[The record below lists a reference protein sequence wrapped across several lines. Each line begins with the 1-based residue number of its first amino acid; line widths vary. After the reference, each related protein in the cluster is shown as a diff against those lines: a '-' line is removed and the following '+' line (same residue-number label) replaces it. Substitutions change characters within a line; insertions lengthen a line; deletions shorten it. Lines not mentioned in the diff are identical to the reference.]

1 MAHRQTRNQLAV
13 AALAAVIALTAI
25 TAAIGYG
32 AVMSW
37 VTGRVEVA
45 YADTFSET
53 GDELGAVEYRTLDA
67 GSLRY
72 PLSGRL
78 AQQLE
83 PNALVSVRG
92 EANGDA
98 FVVRD
103 SVNVSSSSTSTAGT
117 SNAVPSN
124 PRLAVM
130 LANFDS
136 DTRQTTTR
144 ESAAST
150 IFGAQSAAAYWRE
163 VSNGQLSL
171 SGDVFGYFTLDVPRS
186 TCDYNSWM
194 TAAKSEAASR
204 GISLAGYTN
213 YMLVF
218 PFQNAC
224 GWGGVGNVGGSNT
237 WVNGTLTTYVATH
250 ELGHN
255 FGVHHATSLSCTD
268 SRGTRV
274 SFSDDCTS
282 NEYGDPYDVMGTGL
296 SHTSNWHRRELGFLD
311 SSDQLTITRSGTY
324 TVAPAAVAG
333 GTPRVVRVARPDGD
347 FFYLESRTTYG
358 HFDAFS
364 ATSPAVNGL
373 IIRLAPDGGAARS
386 KLIDTTPGTTSF
398 TDAPLPPGRTFSDP
412 TSRLTIATVAV
423 DDRGVT
429 VRVAFGTSEPDP
441 SPTAT
446 ATPKPTASATPKPTA
461 TPTPTASPTPRPSST
476 PTPSTSPTPTPTA
489 TPTSSPGLVSP
500 DTVRPS
506 TPRDLRGWTTG
517 KRVTLRWSA
526 STDNKAVVGYRIYR
540 NDQYVR
546 TTPYLVRRLWQPAG
560 IYTFYVR
567 AVDAAGNVSR
577 RSNKVTFTVL
587 GT

>member
-32 AVMSW
+32 AVVSW

-45 YADTFSET
+45 YADTFSGSGE
-53 GDELGAVEYRTLDA
+53 ELGAVEQRTLDA
-67 GSLRY
+67 GSRRY
-72 PLSGRL
+72 SLSGRL
-78 AQQLE
+78 ADQLE

-92 EANGDA
+92 EAQGDA
-98 FVVRD
+98 FVVTD
-103 SVNVSSSSTSTAGT
+103 SVTVPPSNAPTSGT

-136 DTRQTTTR
+136 DTRQTTTP

-150 IFGAQSAAAYWRE
+150 IFGTRSAAAYWRE

-171 SGDVFGYFTLDVPRS
+171 TGDVFGYFTLDVARS
-186 TCDYNSWM
+186 TCDYGTWM
-194 TAAKSEAASR
+194 TAAKTEAASR

-213 YMLVF
+213 FLLVF
-218 PFQNAC
+218 PFQTAC
-224 GWGGVGNVGGSNT
+224 GWGGVGNVGGSNA
-237 WVNGTLTTYVATH
+237 WVNGTLTTYVAAH

-255 FGVHHATSLSCTD
+255 FGIHHATSLICTD

-274 SFSDDCTS
+274 SFSDQCTS
-282 NEYGDPYDVMGTGL
+282 NEYGDPYDVMGMGL

-311 SSDQLTITRSGTY
+311 TSDQLTITRSGTY
-324 TVAPAAVAG
+324 SVAPAAVAG

-358 HFDAFS
+358 QFDAFS
-364 ATSPAVNGL
+364 STSPAVNGV

-386 KLIDTTPGTTSF
+386 KLIDATPGTTSF
-398 TDAPLPPGRTFSDP
+398 TDAPLAPGRTFADP
-412 TSRLTIATVAV
+412 TSRLTITTVSV
-423 DDRGVT
+423 DDGGAT

-441 SPTAT
+441 TPTPT
-446 ATPKPTASATPKPTA
+446 ATPKATPSATPKPTP
-461 TPTPTASPTPRPSST
+461 TPTPTASPTPKPSST
-476 PTPSTSPTPTPTA
+476 PTPTSSPTPTPTA
-489 TPTSSPGLVSP
+489 SPTASPGLVSP
-500 DTVRPS
+500 DTIRPS
-506 TPRDLRGWTTG
+506 TPRDLRGWTIG

-540 NDQYVR
+540 NGEYVR
-546 TTPYLVRRLWQPAG
+546 TTPYLFRRLWQPAG
-560 IYTFYVR
+560 IYAFYVR
-567 AVDAAGNVSR
+567 AIDAAGNVSR
-577 RSNKVTFTVL
+577 LSNKVTFTVL